1 MAESS
6 ATAALAAKRGPVV
19 REAFRDDSDAD
30 THDLD
35 YPPGAAPYDMS
46 DMANDSI
53 AVMNGCGLTSL
64 PLVGMS
70 LGGNIAR
77 RVAIRHPRS
86 VA

>member
-1 MAESS
+1 
-6 ATAALAAKRGPVV
+6 
-19 REAFRDDSDAD
+19 
-30 THDLD
+30 
-35 YPPGAAPYDMS
+35 
-46 DMANDSI
+46 
-53 AVMNGCGLTSL
+53 MNGYGLTSL